1 MKRNVEMMEIQ
12 IDDTHKKERIQSVV
26 AMPSLMLLQ
35 SKSYKAYKS
44 IDSLAQPM
52 GDTPL
57 QLVNRNY
64 NSSSNVSQ
72 LLDTVQGSISILL
85 FFNPIVSREWL
96 QWFNDHYYKITTHY
110 RAHII
115 GVTAYTAE
123 SEWNFPVI
131 NDDKAK
137 IASHFSLADPCGGG
151 AYPLNALIVFSPTGT
166 NALQLHMPAVH
177 NVAYRDRWKDAT
189 NIQQSVVGCLDYLAS
204 SPLI

>member
-1 MKRNVEMMEIQ
+1 MKRNVEMMEVQ
-12 IDDTHKKERIQSVV
+12 VDGTQKKERIQSTVS
-26 AMPSLMLLQ
+26 MPNLMLLQ

-52 GDTPL
+52 RDTPL
-57 QLVNRNY
+57 PLVNRDY
-64 NSSSNVSQ
+64 NNTLNVSE
-72 LLDTVQGSISILL
+72 LLDTLHGSISILL
-85 FFNPIVSREWL
+85 FFNPIASREWL

-115 GVTAYTAE
+115 GVTAYTTE
-123 SEWNFPVI
+123 SEWQFPVI
-131 NDDKAK
+131 NDNKAK

-151 AYPLNALIVFSPTGT
+151 AYPMNALIVFGPTGT

-189 NIQQSVVGCLDYLAS
+189 NIQQSVVSCLNYLAS
-204 SPLI
+204 KPLI